1 MTGVLGLAGTRISAG
16 KGERLQ
22 MRLVHEQMLVEDGG
36 STGGPLLRAT
46 AKNMA
51 RGATKHAAAETQRVA
66 ALKVGE

>member
-1 MTGVLGLAGTRISAG
+1 MFA
-16 KGERLQ
+16 K
-22 MRLVHEQMLVEDGG
+22 MRLVHEHMLVEDGG